1 MWKHKQ
7 YAQMLSSQFSHNRN
21 SQRVKTQDW
30 ILQSDLSSEREQW
43 MPLWDRSRS
52 TQDQTC
58 YKNITSVGV
67 SGESDDVSP
76 GPKTHGEIMTN
87 NMSLPDTE
95 SSITA
100 SLF

>member
-1 MWKHKQ
+1 MWEHKD
-7 YAQMLSSQFSHNRN
+7 YAQMLFSQFSHNRN
-21 SQRVKTQDW
+21 SQRIKTQTGYYKV
-30 ILQSDLSSEREQW
+30 IFLRQQW
-43 MPLWDRSRS
+43 MPLWDRNRS

-76 GPKTHGEIMTN
+76 GPKTHGKIMTN

>member
-1 MWKHKQ
+1 M
-7 YAQMLSSQFSHNRN
+7 
-21 SQRVKTQDW
+21 
-30 ILQSDLSSEREQW
+30 
-43 MPLWDRSRS
+43 
-52 TQDQTC
+52 
-58 YKNITSVGV
+58 GV

-76 GPKTHGEIMTN
+76 GPKTHGKIMTN